1 MKIIIYLFF
10 LLYVFIGFKNYI
22 FRSLLYVLGFKIDLD
37 SFKNLPSKLILIGNH
52 TSMYDFFISTAI
64 YFSYFHKDYTNYVLM
79 KDQFEYYTS
88 ILFHF
93 FDKKLK
99 IISVNKNKSGL
110 TKQLIEELKF
120 KNNYILFI
128 APEGTRKYT
137 ESIKSGY
144 WILSKELNVDVSFV
158 GINFQ
163 NKTLTLEPPR
173 EVNYNWELEKKIY
186 ESIAEKYL
194 PLFPE
199 KCVFTKNK
207 II

>member
-1 MKIIIYLFF
+1 MKILIYLFF

-88 ILFHF
+88 ILFYF

-99 IISVNKNKSGL
+99 IISVNKKKSGL

-158 GINFQ
+158 GIDFQ

-186 ESIAEKYL
+186 ESTAEKYL